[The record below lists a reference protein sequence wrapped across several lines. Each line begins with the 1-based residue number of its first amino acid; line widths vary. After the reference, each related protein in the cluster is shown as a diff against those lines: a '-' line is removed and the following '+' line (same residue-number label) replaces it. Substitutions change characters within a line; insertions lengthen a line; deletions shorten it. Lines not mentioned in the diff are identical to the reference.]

1 MEISLKAIKIKK
13 LSGTELIK
21 IDIREGLFGEPQF
34 TVNYKEKCNYCGY
47 IGNSSKTHT
56 FANTCTISGGSHQ
69 CFKCKKSSPFD
80 MHLDASVEFNKFK
93 AKKEE
98 EKKKLE
104 EDKKK
109 KEQEQKKIKEELE
122 QKKKSVNE
130 ASKIEIKKENKI
142 VNKKTEDND
151 EEESNIETT
160 SEQNQIQSN
169 FTDSPEIQNKKK
181 FEFKIEYFIFIPMLS
196 WVPWFNL
203 YFQKKDKALLKWGLL
218 YITPFLLSFAL
229 QDNKT
234 KQLPDFVTYVALILY
249 VAGIIHFK
257 SLKTEEKK

>member
-1 MEISLKAIKIKK
+1 
-13 LSGTELIK
+13 
-21 IDIREGLFGEPQF
+21 
-34 TVNYKEKCNYCGY
+34 
-47 IGNSSKTHT
+47 
-56 FANTCTISGGSHQ
+56 
-69 CFKCKKSSPFD
+69 

-122 QKKKSVNE
+122 QKKKSINE
-130 ASKIEIKKENKI
+130 SSKIEIRKEKKI
-142 VNKKTEDND
+142 VNEKTEDTD
-151 EEESNIETT
+151 EESNIEIT
-160 SEQNQIQSN
+160 SKRNQIQSN

-203 YFQKKDKALLKWGLL
+203 YFQTKDKALLKWGLL